1 MVNRLFKQKDL
12 FHFIIDKYILI
23 KNVLISLIHKINS
36 SNPFNKYASIKI
48 DVQNKMVLKI
58 ISNKCIKKNS
68 INKVRRWCPHY
79 KIFNP

>member
-48 DVQNKMVLKI
+48 DDQNKMVLKI
-58 ISNKCIKKNS
+58 ISNKCIKK
-68 INKVRRWCPHY
+68 KQY
-79 KIFNP
+79 KQSEKMMPTL